1 MQEWYSRCE
10 KVSCL
15 ERCPY
20 RERFHTLRIMVW
32 HHQLAKTIK
41 QNNTLSLSVFEHCKQ
56 QQYTYSNGD
65 QRCLT
70 LNRQTQR
77 QRMQSVASMT
87 AKMAPPTH
95 TPATRMIGRPVA
107 DSSSAREEK

>member
-1 MQEWYSRCE
+1 MQEWYFGWE

-15 ERCPY
+15 EKCPY

-32 HHQLAKTIK
+32 HHQLPK
-41 QNNTLSLSVFEHCKQ
+41 TLSLSVFEHSKQ
-56 QQYTYSNGD
+56 QQCIDSNGD

-95 TPATRMIGRPVA
+95 TPATRIIGRPVA